1 MIDFDLS
8 LMPLILERMD
18 KEQIYIHVVSHTEIN
33 NFTNIVKYHAPTY
46 YFYNAGR
53 WADRYA
59 GKNNYIGV
67 NDFNHMISIDDTK
80 SIPENA
86 TVVDVENFY
95 DYFIMSIKHYQNEIA
110 NVDIMDLV

>member
-18 KEQIYIHVVSHTEIN
+18 KKQIYIHVVSHTDIQS
-33 NFTNIVKYHAPTY
+33 FVSIVKDHAQSY

-59 GKNNYIGV
+59 GKNNYIGI
-67 NDFNHMISIDDTK
+67 NNFNHMISIDDTK
-80 SIPENA
+80 SISKNA
-86 TVVDVENFY
+86 TVVDIENFY
-95 DYFIMSIKHYQNEIA
+95 DYFVIPIKHYQNVIA

>member
-18 KEQIYIHVVSHTEIN
+18 KEQIYIHVVSQIEIN
-33 NFTNIVKYHAPTY
+33 SFVSRVKDHAPSY

-67 NDFNHMISIDDTK
+67 NNDNHMISIDDTR
-80 SIPENA
+80 SIPQNV
-86 TVVDVENFY
+86 TVVDIENFY
-95 DYFIMSIKHYQNEIA
+95 DYFVMPINHYQNAIA
-110 NVDIMDLV
+110 NIDIMDFV